1 MLLRWD
7 KLVWNG
13 AFNTVAALTRRR
25 VGALLDDPEGL
36 LRVCTLMREIID
48 AARAENYPIA
58 YERIDSYLEH
68 SRMNLRELKTSTQ
81 QDFERVSGLSMKRW
95 PAR

>member
-13 AFNTVAALTRRR
+13 AFNTVTTLTRRR

-36 LRVCTLMREIID
+36 RLVCKLMREIID
-48 AARAENYPIA
+48 AAWAEDYQIG
-58 YERIDSYLEH
+58 YERIDTC
-68 SRMNLRELKTSTQ
+68 R
-81 QDFERVSGLSMKRW
+81 
-95 PAR
+95 